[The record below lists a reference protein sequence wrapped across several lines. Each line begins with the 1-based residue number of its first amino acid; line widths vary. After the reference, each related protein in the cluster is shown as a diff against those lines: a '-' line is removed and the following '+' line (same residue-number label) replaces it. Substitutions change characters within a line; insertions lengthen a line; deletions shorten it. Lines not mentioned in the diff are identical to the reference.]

1 MIIKSAMT
9 VVLVAALVAF
19 CDEARAWGWGKNKEV
34 TCYHDAAGQPV
45 VLTREVCKLHYQH
58 EATEE
63 ANLTYR
69 TVVSQLKFERPDC
82 TGVSEGW
89 CAYQKEIYNQK
100 VLQLAAQ
107 PNQAMQL
114 VNNREEREHEKSIRR
129 QELFLAW
136 ATFGRDT
143 YVALDGSGDRHIG
156 GGGISFRGDTVRG
169 SAGGGA
175 GGEGAGGG
183 SEVGKQG
190 DTYQVYVEEGARSQI
205 TLGASSSS
213 GLESYEDNAQN
224 RPALG
229 EGASFTPTNTQPRT
243 SNRTIGL
250 GEVF

>member
-1 MIIKSAMT
+1 MIIKSLMA
-9 VVLVAALVAF
+9 VVFVAALVAF

-34 TCYHDAAGQPV
+34 TCYHDDSGQPV

-58 EATEE
+58 EATAE

-82 TGVSEGW
+82 TAVSEGW

-114 VNNREEREHEKSIRR
+114 VNNREEREHEDKLDRRRVVLEYATLGLAAYDSIYRPG
-129 QELFLAW
+129 
-136 ATFGRDT
+136 GRD
-143 YVALDGSGDRHIG
+143 IG
-156 GGGISFRGDTVRG
+156 GGVSFRGDTVRG

-175 GGEGAGGG
+175 SGEGVGGG

-190 DTYQVYVEEGARSQI
+190 DTYQVYVEKGARSQI

-213 GLESYEDNAQN
+213 GLESYEDAAQN
-224 RPALG
+224 RPVLG

-243 SNRTIGL
+243 TNRTIGL